1 MLDYN
6 TCIEYN
12 GEQHY
17 IPVDFAGKGKEW
29 AENKLKNTQN
39 VDNIKSRYCKDNN
52 IKLIIIPYFE
62 FDNIEKI
69 LKKEL
74 NI

>member
-1 MLDYN
+1 M
-6 TCIEYN
+6 E
-12 GEQHY
+12 HS
-17 IPVDFAGKGKEW
+17 
-29 AENKLKNTQN
+29 KLKNTQN
-39 VDNIKSRYCKDNN
+39 VDNIKSQYCKDNN